1 MGAMMDDEEML
12 EMQLQALEAEA
23 TQFDTYEDYLD
34 HQIQPL
40 DLYYL
45 EDEDMARQ
53 LVELGFRGTSAETMK
68 REEFEGKK
76 QQLEDLRR
84 QISKKAKKTLA
95 HANRD
100 LSDTPF
106 LKALAD
112 REELV
117 RSGKLTTI
125 IFIRDKNHK
134 GQEISGYI
142 DSGPRTL
149 SCTLIAR
156 RNCYRSPLT

>member
-1 MGAMMDDEEML
+1 MMDDEEML

-34 HQIQPL
+34 SQIQKI

-76 QQLEDLRR
+76 QQLDDLRK

-95 HANRD
+95 HYGRD
-100 LSDTPF
+100 LQDLP
-106 LKALAD
+106 
-112 REELV
+112 
-117 RSGKLTTI
+117 
-125 IFIRDKNHK
+125 
-134 GQEISGYI
+134 
-142 DSGPRTL
+142 
-149 SCTLIAR
+149 
-156 RNCYRSPLT
+156 